1 MNKTEYKQIVAGWA
15 DFTVPSTLPRQIE
28 VRLDNDFIQAITG
41 PRRAGK
47 TFLCFQVMEHLRTQG
62 VPENNILYLNFEDNR
77 LIGAGASDLDGLYS
91 AFLEL
96 RAPVDT
102 SLTYLFLDEIQAVRD
117 WDSWIRKMHDREK
130 GVRLLVTGSSSK
142 MLSREIATKL
152 RGRVLSTEVLPLS
165 FSEYCVWNGFSQ
177 EKGSPLYGRTLLAIQ
192 QQHAKYLVQ
201 GGFPALASQ
210 NVPAEQVLRSYFESM
225 MFQDIAE
232 RNEIR
237 DLKRLRVLAGLLFS
251 SVGKEVSY
259 TRIANRMRSM
269 GFTLSKNTV
278 IEHMSQFE
286 DAYLFFQVLKHEYS
300 LARQVGAIKKLYC
313 VDNGLLDAVSPRFS
327 GDAGRLLENEVFLEL
342 RRRGADMA
350 YGRNGNECD
359 FLLREKGRVTG
370 ALQVTQELTEQ
381 NEAREFAGLQEAMDK
396 HNLATGTIITLEQE
410 QRKDRITIVPVC
422 KWLLEAS

>member
-232 RNEIR
+232 RNEI
-237 DLKRLRVLAGLLFS
+237 
-251 SVGKEVSY
+251 
-259 TRIANRMRSM
+259 
-269 GFTLSKNTV
+269 
-278 IEHMSQFE
+278 
-286 DAYLFFQVLKHEYS
+286 
-300 LARQVGAIKKLYC
+300 
-313 VDNGLLDAVSPRFS
+313 
-327 GDAGRLLENEVFLEL
+327 
-342 RRRGADMA
+342 
-350 YGRNGNECD
+350 
-359 FLLREKGRVTG
+359 
-370 ALQVTQELTEQ
+370 
-381 NEAREFAGLQEAMDK
+381 
-396 HNLATGTIITLEQE
+396 
-410 QRKDRITIVPVC
+410 
-422 KWLLEAS
+422 